1 MWFRLA
7 IAISILLSSPFA
19 AASGGYGGGGY
30 GGSSSSSYT
39 PPPVDE
45 RYEYGKALFK
55 GRVRNIKSVKLCMDY
70 KGKQKKMS
78 KKTLKPYKGR
88 NRDEVISKIY
98 VCNSSDTAFTDVFQ
112 RSEQLDI
119 LYYFNK
125 RYKLKFSK

>member
-1 MWFRLA
+1 MLFRLA
-7 IAISILLSSPFA
+7 LLISVLFSSTLA
-19 AASGGYGGGGY
+19 MASGGYGGGY
-30 GGSSSSSYT
+30 GGSSSSYT

-55 GRVRNIKSVKLCMDY
+55 GRVRNVKSVKLCMDY

-98 VCNSSDTAFTDVFQ
+98 VCNSSDTAFTDVFK

-125 RYKLKFSK
+125 RYKLKFNK